1 MSLIGGG
8 VVRGLDLGEGVGP
21 AAGGVGELFSVG
33 GGGEGCDRVEG
44 EDFDDGG
51 GGEGLMNGLGECAAL
66 GLGGTAGT
74 RGLLFVLAFVLDCGV
89 GGDPLLLL
97 LLPLVLFPPLLW
109 HLNLL
114 QSTGRAAS
122 ETCHSSDRGWQRPL
136 EAVEADVKHCELL
149 EESDL
154 VSGQA
159 AGEVVIHEND
169 LVEGVAHLAN
179 AARDATTEVIVGED
193 QHRHR
198 RVAEVLRDP
207 RAEPV
212 VVEEDGIKVLV
223 EQLGRNWPLE
233 LVEPEIKEL
242 EGRQRQH
249 HLGEGPN
256 EAVVADVKLMKEL
269 HAAECFRDNAAEAVG
284 VEVEEGKVSE
294 EAQLGREVAGDV
306 CVVEVDTCHHPHGWV
321 GRRRGAEDAGVGAD
335 IGAIPVGS
343 EVEGV
348 GEDGGLPCLECNVGL
363 PEPLVLETEPA
374 DVVAGIV
381 IVGCRRADMEKQ
393 REEEDGAN

>member
-1 MSLIGGG
+1 MSSCSRLVI
-8 VVRGLDLGEGVGP
+8 RPTE
-21 AAGGVGELFSVG
+21 AG
-33 GGGEGCDRVEG
+33 
-44 EDFDDGG
+44 
-51 GGEGLMNGLGECAAL
+51 
-66 GLGGTAGT
+66 
-74 RGLLFVLAFVLDCGV
+74 
-89 GGDPLLLL
+89 
-97 LLPLVLFPPLLW
+97 
-109 HLNLL
+109 
-114 QSTGRAAS
+114 S
-122 ETCHSSDRGWQRPL
+122 EPWRRLKLTSNT
-136 EAVEADVKHCELL
+136 ELL
-149 EESDL
+149 EESDF

-159 AGEVVIHEND
+159 AREVVIHEND
-169 LVEGVAHLAN
+169 FVEGVAHLAN

-193 QHRHR
+193 QHRYR
-198 RVAEVLRDP
+198 RVAEVHRDP

-223 EQLGRNWPLE
+223 EQLGRNRPLE

-256 EAVVADVKLMKEL
+256 EAVVANIELVKEL

-306 CVVEVDTCHHPHGWV
+306 CVVEVDTGHHPHGWV

-363 PEPLVLETEPA
+363 PEPLVLETELV
-374 DVVAGIV
+374 DVVAVIV
-381 IVGCRRADMEKQ
+381 ILGCRRADVENQ
-393 REEEDGAN
+393 REEEDGANQC